1 MLIDYKICL
10 FCITIFLIGGS
21 CADNKAIND
30 KMIAHLTET
39 SKRIYSKDNNFC
51 PEAEYEYYNQLA
63 NDPSNPA
70 RQLQSI
76 FILGYI
82 LMKLGKDEQ
91 ACAVFEN
98 VYRQIPDLNAPGIEA
113 FYKNYALSYLRLGER
128 KIASLI
134 ILLNHVLFR
143 FKAMAFI
150 WINKDQKS
158 N

>member
-1 MLIDYKICL
+1 MLIEKNNCL
-10 FCITIFLIGGS
+10 LSFLIILFSGS
-21 CADNKAIND
+21 CVNHKAMND
-30 KMIAHLTET
+30 KMITHLEET

-98 VYRQIPDLNAPGIEA
+98 VYRQIPDLNAPA
-113 FYKNYALSYLRLGER
+113 
-128 KIASLI
+128 
-134 ILLNHVLFR
+134 
-143 FKAMAFI
+143 
-150 WINKDQKS
+150 
-158 N
+158 